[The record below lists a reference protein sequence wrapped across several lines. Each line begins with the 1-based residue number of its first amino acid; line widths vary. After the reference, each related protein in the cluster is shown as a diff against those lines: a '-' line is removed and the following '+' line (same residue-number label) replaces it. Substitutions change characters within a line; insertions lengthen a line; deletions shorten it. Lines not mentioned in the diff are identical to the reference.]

1 MSDTKT
7 IREEKIEEIK
17 EAEGWECQGQYA
29 AKDPKEFEN
38 QYIARMLADYIGE
51 DNNYVVDRA
60 VISCSHMSREK
71 VEIVWTEDKISLILR
86 DGNKVGDCVEVP
98 NISKEDPLFDSYYLP
113 NDEEIGILH
122 AVHALEQSDVGL
134 PFATVIDCTCQ
145 RDVDEGKT
153 QDSASILSLGNCS
166 ILRGSDIQEIEKRK
180 DKAVKYGTCYC
191 LMKPVQEWINPF
203 CMESV
208 MGDYRGINIPKPDIF
223 NMSPSKIPQPKP
235 QCKVISHHKT
245 MEWSTNQGQ
254 KEGLT
259 MLSTLLCARGG
270 IISIEF
276 SGQSISRKYTEMIM
290 DEINVKEEIL
300 RLLEEENGLQLV
312 TEYLEK
318 VKEENPGYTEFLEL
332 LAMREGGG
340 DYSSRRQT
348 EKEGQ
353 IILSQ
358 FLGRY
363 QVGDMTLKQIG
374 FKDTEGHWTE
384 LAESLDVKSEDD
396 FLINETAQEVAILFA
411 LRWDYQFILSNG
423 DDKYIGSTIA
433 GVEITESGMIA
444 SGHLIGCN
452 DLHKAFNGEI
462 AWSDAKDGL
471 GTSALEYMKEMGGLN
486 LREILVGIE

>member
-1 MSDTKT
+1 MEKIEMSDTKT

-223 NMSPSKIPQPKP
+223 NIP
-235 QCKVISHHKT
+235 KVV
-245 MEWSTNQGQ
+245 
-254 KEGLT
+254 
-259 MLSTLLCARGG
+259 
-270 IISIEF
+270 
-276 SGQSISRKYTEMIM
+276 KY
-290 DEINVKEEIL
+290 
-300 RLLEEENGLQLV
+300 
-312 TEYLEK
+312 
-318 VKEENPGYTEFLEL
+318 
-332 LAMREGGG
+332 
-340 DYSSRRQT
+340 
-348 EKEGQ
+348 
-353 IILSQ
+353 
-358 FLGRY
+358 
-363 QVGDMTLKQIG
+363 
-374 FKDTEGHWTE
+374 
-384 LAESLDVKSEDD
+384 
-396 FLINETAQEVAILFA
+396 
-411 LRWDYQFILSNG
+411 
-423 DDKYIGSTIA
+423 
-433 GVEITESGMIA
+433 
-444 SGHLIGCN
+444 
-452 DLHKAFNGEI
+452 
-462 AWSDAKDGL
+462 
-471 GTSALEYMKEMGGLN
+471 
-486 LREILVGIE
+486 